1 MTAAITRA
9 TAVLLTLAATTLAAD
24 HQILGRRLVVRDSNG
39 VEDRRAVIVQGKQS
53 ASSFNLVGNPTIA
66 GASMQIVANGGN
78 GSTQVVTLDAAGWTT
93 TSDGFKYEGPT
104 TGDPVR
110 VVVIRRRSN
119 GTSTVKAVL
128 KGNVGAADLVVTP
141 PNPGDDGGL
150 VLGFTGGDRYCVSF
164 GGAAGGSEPK
174 DDAQKWVVVGPTA
187 TSSCPVSPCI
197 TTTTTSTTLP
207 LCESAG
213 APTCGGTCPVGYSCE
228 YPGSGP
234 GCFCVSGGSIG
245 PGGICVT
252 CDSPCA
258 GGDVCTRASGS
269 DYPSGGQL
277 LIACGCATPP
287 VCESQCGG
295 GCPAGSSCETPGG
308 SPPVCACYL

>member
-1 MTAAITRA
+1 MPAGTMRA
-9 TAVLLTLAATTLAAD
+9 TAVLLSLAATSLAAD
-24 HQILGRRLVVRDSNG
+24 HQILGRRLLVKDSG
-39 VEDRRAVIVQGKQS
+39 VETRRTVIVQGRQS

-93 TSDGFKYEGPT
+93 TSDGFRYEGPT

-110 VVVIRRRSN
+110 LVLIRRRSS
-119 GTSTVKAVL
+119 GTTIVKAVL
-128 KGNVGAADLVVTP
+128 RGNVGTADLAVTP
-141 PNPGDDGGL
+141 PNPGGDGGL

-164 GGAAGGSEPK
+164 GGAAGGSETR
-174 DDAQKWVVVGPTA
+174 DDAQKWLVVGPTA
-187 TSSCPVSPCI
+187 TSNCPVSPSI

-207 LCESAG
+207 FCDSAD
-213 APTCGGTCPVGYSCE
+213 APTCGGTCPAGYSCVS
-228 YPGSGP
+228 PGSGP
-234 GCFCVSGGSIG
+234 ACFCISGGSVG
-245 PGGICVT
+245 PEGICVT

-258 GGDVCTRASGS
+258 VGDVCTYAVGT
-269 DYPSGGQL
+269 DPPSGQQ

-295 GCPAGSSCETPGG
+295 GCPAGSSCEHLGG
-308 SPPVCACYL
+308 SQPVCGCNL